1 MKNFIDKSQ
10 HPVLASTEILDLI
23 QDPIFLIAE
32 DHETF
37 RYVYANPAAC
47 NILSLQKTDIGKKL
61 EEVLSS
67 AHIPLYYYRKVQS
80 STTKIEV
87 TETIRTEDGS
97 ILGDIMLN
105 PILSDGGQCIYILVT
120 IKELTE
126 LKKTALLL
134 EESEQRYQSLAENH
148 PYGIFEFDANGHL
161 KSGNIGTET
170 ITGYS
175 AEELLETSFLSM
187 IVSTEIEKIRHHFYE
202 TLHNNRLERYEFAYR
217 HKNGKLLYLQATN
230 IPILLDGKLVGMHA
244 VVTDITEVTYAK
256 KSLNEA
262 KEKLEIYWKNS
273 AVPIFY
279 IDAKGDI
286 LSANPAFEEIFGF
299 TEEEMINKKGSIIP
313 QEMKPA
319 QMAMLKRILQGE
331 TIESHDTVRITK
343 SGKLLNIISSYS
355 PVRNEKKEVVGATII
370 SKNVT
375 ELKKVEKELQK
386 SQEKYRLITES
397 TLDIIT
403 LINLSGHIEYVSPA
417 SEKILGFP
425 DHVYIGK
432 LFTQNIHPEDTFK
445 LIDNVT
451 ALING
456 EKPTAL
462 DVRYLHC
469 DGHYI
474 WMEVSPTPVYSNGE
488 MTQLFT
494 LARDV
499 TERKRLQSDIAKM
512 AFHDH
517 LSGIPNRRSFDD
529 KLEKAVLQATRTNK
543 KIAVLML
550 DGRKFKKIND
560 QFGHD
565 VGDAVIKEMAT
576 RLQASIRP
584 GDTAARLGGD
594 EMGVILPDIDSL
606 DIAIATAEQILKSY
620 EAPVFFN
627 GHKITMGAGIGI
639 SLYPDD
645 AVNEKQLIKHADLAL
660 YEAKKAGRDT
670 YRVYEEGQR

>member
-1 MKNFIDKSQ
+1 MEHYIDNSP
-10 HPVLASTEILDLI
+10 HPTLASAEFLDLI
-23 QDPIFLIAE
+23 PDPVFLITE
-32 DHETF
+32 DDETF
-37 RYVYANPAAC
+37 RYAYANPAAFH
-47 NILSLQKTDIGKKL
+47 LFALEQTDIGKKL

-67 AHIPLYYYRKVQS
+67 AHIPLHYYREVQAS
-80 STTKIEV
+80 KTKLEV
-87 TETIRTEDGS
+87 METIHTEDS
-97 ILGDIMLN
+97 AILGDIVLN
-105 PILSDGGQCIYILVT
+105 PILSDDGHCTSILVT
-120 IKELTE
+120 CKEQTE
-126 LKKTALLL
+126 RTKTARLLQ
-134 EESEQRYQSLAENH
+134 ESEQRYQSLASNH
-148 PYGIFEFDANGHL
+148 PYGIFVFDENGHL

-187 IVSTEIEKIRHHFYE
+187 IVASEIDKVKHHFYE
-202 TLHNNRLERYEFAYR
+202 TLHKNRLERYEFACH
-217 HKNGKLLYLQATN
+217 HKNNQLLYLQATN
-230 IPILLDGKLVGMHA
+230 IPILLDGLFVGMH
-244 VVTDITEVTYAK
+244 VLVTDITEIIHAK
-256 KSLNEA
+256 KNLNETKA
-262 KEKLEIYWKNS
+262 KLEIFWENS

-279 IDAKGDI
+279 IDAKGNI
-286 LSANPAFEEIFGF
+286 VKVNPAFEELFEY
-299 TEEEMINKKGSIIP
+299 TEEEMINKKGTLIP
-313 QEMKPA
+313 PAMKPDQIA
-319 QMAMLKRILQGE
+319 ILERILQGE
-331 TIESHDTVRITK
+331 TIQSHDTVRITK

-355 PVRNEKKEVVGATII
+355 PVRNEKHEVIGATII

-375 ELKKVEKELQK
+375 ELKKVERELQK
-386 SQEKYRLITES
+386 SQEKYKLITES

-403 LINLSGHIEYVSPA
+403 LMNLSGEIEYVSPA
-417 SEKILGFP
+417 SEKVLGFP

-432 LFTQNIHPEDTFK
+432 LFTHNIHPEDTFK

-456 EKPTAL
+456 GQPTPL
-462 DVRYLHC
+462 DVRYLHR

-474 WMEVSPTPVYSNGE
+474 WMEVSPTPVYANGK
-488 MTQLFT
+488 MTQLVT

-512 AFHDH
+512 AFYDH

-529 KLEKAVLQATRTNK
+529 TLEKAVVQASRTNK

-565 VGDAVIKEMAT
+565 AGDAVIKEMAT

-594 EMGVILPDIDSL
+594 EMGVILPEIDSV
-606 DIAIATAEQILKSY
+606 DIAIATAKQILNSY
-620 EAPVFFN
+620 ETPVFFN

-639 SLYPDD
+639 SIYPDD
-645 AVNEKQLIKHADLAL
+645 AANEKQLIKHADLAL
-660 YEAKKAGRDT
+660 YEAKKTNRDA
-670 YRVYEEGQR
+670 YCVYEESQR

>member
-1 MKNFIDKSQ
+1 MKNFIDKLQ
-10 HPVLASTEILDLI
+10 HPVLASVELLDLI
-23 QDPIFLIAE
+23 QDPIFLITE
-32 DHETF
+32 ENETF
-37 RYVYANPAAC
+37 RYAYANPTAF
-47 NILSLQKTDIGKKL
+47 NVLSLQQTDIGKRV
-61 EEVLSS
+61 EEVSSS
-67 AHIPLYYYRKVQS
+67 AHIPLYYYQEVQS
-80 STTKIEV
+80 SKTKVEV
-87 TETIRTEDGS
+87 PELIRMENGA
-97 ILGDIMLN
+97 ILGDIVLN
-105 PILSDGGQCIYILVT
+105 PILSDDGHCTSILVT
-120 IKELTE
+120 SKEQTALE
-126 LKKTALLL
+126 KTARLLQ
-134 EESEQRYQSLAENH
+134 ESEQRYQSLATNH
-148 PYGIFEFDANGHL
+148 PYGIFVFDENGHL

-187 IVSTEIEKIRHHFYE
+187 IVENEIDKIKHHFYE
-202 TLHNNRLERYEFAYR
+202 TLHKNRLERYEFACR
-217 HKNGKLLYLQATN
+217 HKNDQLLYLQATN
-230 IPILLDGKLVGMHA
+230 IPIRLDGKLVGMHV
-244 VVTDITEVTYAK
+244 VVTDITETTYAK

-262 KEKLEIYWKNS
+262 KAKLEIFWENS

-286 LSANPAFEEIFGF
+286 VKVNPAFEEVFEY
-299 TEEEMINKKGSIIP
+299 TESEIINKEGTLIP
-313 QEMKPA
+313 PAMKPDQIA
-319 QMAMLKRILQGE
+319 ILERILQGE
-331 TIESHDTVRITK
+331 TIKSHDTVRMTK

-355 PVRNEKKEVVGATII
+355 PVHNEKKEVIGATII

-403 LINLSGHIEYVSPA
+403 LMNLSGEIEYVSPA
-417 SEKILGFP
+417 SEKVLGFP

-432 LFTQNIHPEDTFK
+432 LFTHNIHPEDTFT

-456 EKPTAL
+456 GQPTPL
-462 DVRYLHC
+462 DVRYLHR

-474 WMEVSPTPVYSNGE
+474 WMEVSPTPVYSNGK

-512 AFHDH
+512 AFYDH

-529 KLEKAVLQATRTNK
+529 KLEKAVLQANRTNK

-565 VGDAVIKEMAT
+565 AGDAVIKEMAT

-584 GDTAARLGGD
+584 SDTAARLGGD
-594 EMGVILPDIDSL
+594 EMGVILPEIDSI
-606 DIAIATAEQILKSY
+606 DVAVATAEQILKSY
-620 EAPVFFN
+620 ETPVFFN
-627 GHKITMGAGIGI
+627 GQKITMGAGIGI
-639 SLYPDD
+639 SIYPDD
-645 AVNEKQLIKHADLAL
+645 AANEKQLIKHADLAL
-660 YEAKKAGRDT
+660 YEAKKANRDA
-670 YRVYEEGQR
+670 YCVYEENQR